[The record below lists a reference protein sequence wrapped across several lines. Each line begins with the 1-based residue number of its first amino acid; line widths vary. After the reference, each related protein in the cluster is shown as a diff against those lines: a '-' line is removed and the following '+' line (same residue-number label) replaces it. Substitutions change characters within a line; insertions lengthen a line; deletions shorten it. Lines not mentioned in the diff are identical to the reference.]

1 MEYCD
6 LSSGDES
13 DSDLDLGLFRAASNC
28 GPEAFFAMDAE
39 TRSQYRSYD
48 RVRHRVR
55 KGKPQKPK
63 PKKEVAK
70 AAVATD
76 DGTPTIFDK
85 IISREIPCTILY
97 EDDDALAFKDVNP
110 QVGRL

>member
-13 DSDLDLGLFRAASNC
+13 DNDLDLGLFRAASNC

-55 KGKPQKPK
+55 G
-63 PKKEVAK
+63 VR
-70 AAVATD
+70 
-76 DGTPTIFDK
+76 PT
-85 IISREIPCTILY
+85 RES
-97 EDDDALAFKDVNP
+97 N
-110 QVGRL
+110 